1 MERREFMG
9 KQQKTTDRQIPKKK
23 RRKASRFHMALVLFI
38 AIVAVSGAL
47 AFMLLML
54 PGSGEA
60 SAEKPA
66 VFGVHDIQVVG
77 KTRYSAEEII
87 AASGIR
93 IGQSLFSVSKVKAH
107 DNIMSQFPYLERVDV
122 GNSSFDTVEIKVWE
136 VEPIGAMYANGKWLV
151 VGGNNKGVE
160 ALEIQGDRPPRYLY
174 FKGAEPDE
182 NCRVGGKAM
191 KDRDFGIVTALM
203 EAVEANGLEN
213 IGVLDVSEKT
223 NIKLDWKGQI
233 TVLLGTENNLKD
245 KVAALANILPEI
257 IKNNGDTAA
266 GQLDMRSYM
275 EDSRAFFTPW
285 DILNSTTTPA
295 GAGGTTTAG

>member
-23 RRKASRFHMALVLFI
+23 RRKASRFHMALALFI

-54 PGSGEA
+54 PGNGEA

-77 KTRYSAEEII
+77 ETRYSAEEII

-122 GNSSFDTVEIKVWE
+122 
-136 VEPIGAMYANGKWLV
+136 
-151 VGGNNKGVE
+151 
-160 ALEIQGDRPPRYLY
+160 
-174 FKGAEPDE
+174 
-182 NCRVGGKAM
+182 
-191 KDRDFGIVTALM
+191 
-203 EAVEANGLEN
+203 
-213 IGVLDVSEKT
+213 
-223 NIKLDWKGQI
+223 
-233 TVLLGTENNLKD
+233 
-245 KVAALANILPEI
+245 
-257 IKNNGDTAA
+257 
-266 GQLDMRSYM
+266 
-275 EDSRAFFTPW
+275 
-285 DILNSTTTPA
+285 
-295 GAGGTTTAG
+295 

>member
-1 MERREFMG
+1 MG

-23 RRKASRFHMALVLFI
+23 RRKASRFHMALALFI

-54 PGSGEA
+54 PGNGEA

-77 KTRYSAEEII
+77 ETRYSAEEII

-151 VGGNNKGVE
+151 VGGNNK
-160 ALEIQGDRPPRYLY
+160 AWKPWRYRATARPGTCTSRGRNPT
-174 FKGAEPDE
+174 KT
-182 NCRVGGKAM
+182 VG
-191 KDRDFGIVTALM
+191 
-203 EAVEANGLEN
+203 
-213 IGVLDVSEKT
+213 
-223 NIKLDWKGQI
+223 W
-233 TVLLGTENNLKD
+233 
-245 KVAALANILPEI
+245 AARP
-257 IKNNGDTAA
+257 
-266 GQLDMRSYM
+266 
-275 EDSRAFFTPW
+275 
-285 DILNSTTTPA
+285 
-295 GAGGTTTAG
+295 